1 MQIQKNSK
9 ETSESS
15 ESFKGKEKWIIS
27 KIIREG
33 ANHFSSRIFQDIW
46 KRMDDDDI

>member
-1 MQIQKNSK
+1 MSR
-9 ETSESS
+9 SS
-15 ESFKGKEKWIIS
+15 DGVKVFALKDKRELGRAKRII
-27 KIIREG
+27 EG